1 MTDDTREDF
10 FRSVATQEDNR
21 IVGVSYSDG
30 LEVDSCLLQVG
41 TSGDF
46 ACAYLSDPQVREIR
60 DALDAFLALPL
71 ETFDESS
78 NR

>member
-1 MTDDTREDF
+1 MTDTREEF
-10 FRSVATQEDNR
+10 YRSVATQEANH

-30 LEVDSCLLQVG
+30 LDLDSCLLQVG
-41 TSGDF
+41 ISGNF
-46 ACAYLSDPQVREIR
+46 ACAFLSDPQVRELR